1 MTGFGFADGE
11 PAEAKNDPSIVPKE
25 AKSTKELIES
35 IKTRFKATGEPREWA
50 EFAREGRRLFAFWY
64 PATSGLA
71 TCRLHVYQYE
81 PAKERWVLH
90 LEKLFR
96 EMTTISVELPPS
108 GLLIV
113 RDAQGTVIFNEEEK
127 KEKK

>member
-11 PAEAKNDPSIVPKE
+11 PAEAKNEPPIGWKE
-25 AKSTKELIES
+25 AKSTKELIEA
-35 IKTRFKATGEPREWA
+35 IKIQFKATGEPRRWA
-50 EFAREGRRLFAFWY
+50 EFTREGRRLFAFWY
-64 PATSGLA
+64 PATSGVL
-71 TCRLHVYQYE
+71 TCRVHVYQYE

-96 EMTTISVELPPS
+96 DTIDISVELPPS
-108 GLLIV
+108 ELLII
-113 RDAQGTVIFNEEEK
+113 RDGQGTVIYREEK